1 MEHRYKDALR
11 DLYKL
16 KLTKSISSDY
26 REHLFGVGWFYKP
39 ISIEAAPAITK
50 KTQNDDKP
58 TEKKQVLDSFNEFG
72 QNLLGDKLNAKVI
85 LDNIEI
91 SKKTPDLVTQDKKL
105 ENIDFSGKAEDLRS
119 DLYTVLGEANTNARY
134 KVSGIDRFSIKSLK
148 VIFISDRLIESP
160 ELEDTDLDEFLTLF
174 DKATSEL
181 FSKMV
186 KAMKLKPEEYLL
198 SAITNEA
205 AGDEK
210 GNFTEYALKEIFNFS
225 PKLVITLGVSAS
237 HALLDTK
244 DRLQNLH
251 GNFYPL
257 KLNEYETEVMPLF
270 SPSLLRSAPHMK
282 SVTWVDMQKAME
294 KLV

>member
-11 DLYKL
+11 ELYKL
-16 KLTKSISSDY
+16 KLTKNISADY
-26 REHLFGVGWFYKP
+26 REHLFGLGWFYKP
-39 ISIEAAPAITK
+39 IAVEVSPEEKNIPVEK
-50 KTQNDDKP
+50 LEK
-58 TEKKQVLDSFNEFG
+58 TEKKQVLESFNEFG
-72 QNLLGDKLNAKVI
+72 NNLLGDKLNARVI

-91 SKKTPDLVTQDKKL
+91 SKKTPDLISQDDSLK
-105 ENIDFSGKAEDLRS
+105 NVDFSGNKTELQAELFKI
-119 DLYTVLGEANTNARY
+119 LGEESTKARY
-134 KVSGIDRFSIKSLK
+134 LIGDVNRFSLETVK
-148 VIFISDRLIESP
+148 VIFIADTLLENS
-160 ELEDTDLDEFLTLF
+160 ELEGTELDEFLALF
-174 DKATSEL
+174 DKGTSEL

-186 KAMKLKPEEYLL
+186 KAMKLNKEDYLL
-198 SAITNEA
+198 SAITSDA
-205 AGDEK
+205 LGDEK
-210 GNFTEYALKEIFNFS
+210 GNFTEYVLKEVLSFR
-225 PKLVITLGVSAS
+225 PKLIITLGVSAS

-257 KLNEYETEVMPLF
+257 KLKGFETEVMPLF